1 MLSRFFSN
9 SFWVGTMLVVIIW
22 GIGVAMLTNGTV
34 SLLAFINALGP
45 LSLLMG
51 VWIAFRLFWSYAQS
65 QQNYSRTYDQIKGV
79 SVQSLSRSFFF
90 SVLASSADNRSDV
103 FADAPVG
110 MRNYGRKLDSIPRNK
125 VGLMMTMIISII
137 VLITSVLSFIGLSV
151 GTVYY
156 AGGIITAIFIFLHVA
171 IVASIV
177 VIIQCSTAK
186 GARIVLC
193 ENAIVILKSK
203 NEILEV
209 LYCED
214 MKYFQWD
221 SKASIP
227 TENDCL
233 IMLKNGRST
242 RLQKNKY
249 KELGE
254 KLRKYQLDLHIPDY
268 Q

>member
-1 MLSRFFSN
+1 MLSRFFSK
-9 SFWVGTMLVVIIW
+9 SFWVGSLLVVIIW
-22 GIGVAMLTNGTV
+22 GIAVVMLTDGTV
-34 SLLAFINALGP
+34 SLPTFIYALGP
-45 LSLLMG
+45 LGLLMG
-51 VWIAFRLFWSYAQS
+51 VWIAFRLFWSYAQI

-79 SVQSLSRSFFF
+79 SGQSLTRSFFF
-90 SVLASSADNRSDV
+90 SVLASSADNQSDV

-125 VGLMMTMIISII
+125 AALMMTMIISII
-137 VLITSVLSFIGLSV
+137 VLIMSVLSFMGLSV

-156 AGGIITAIFIFLHVA
+156 PGGIITAIFILLLVA

-186 GARIVLC
+186 DARIVLC

-214 MKYFQWD
+214 MKCFRWD
-221 SKASIP
+221 DKAGIP

-242 RLQKNKY
+242 LLQKNKY

-254 KLRKYQLDLHIPDY
+254 KLRNYQLDRHIPDG